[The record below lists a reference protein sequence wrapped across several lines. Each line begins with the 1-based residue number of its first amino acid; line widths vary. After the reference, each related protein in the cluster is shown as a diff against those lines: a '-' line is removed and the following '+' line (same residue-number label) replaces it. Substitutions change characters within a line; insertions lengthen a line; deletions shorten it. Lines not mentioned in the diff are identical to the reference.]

1 MESRKMEQMNQ
12 LVGKSRNADVKN
24 IQVDMVVGERR
35 VGQTERVALTY
46 IHYHV

>member
-12 LVGKSRNADVKN
+12 LVGKNRDADVKN
-24 IQVDMVVGERR
+24 RQVDMIVGKRR

-46 IHYHV
+46 IHYRV